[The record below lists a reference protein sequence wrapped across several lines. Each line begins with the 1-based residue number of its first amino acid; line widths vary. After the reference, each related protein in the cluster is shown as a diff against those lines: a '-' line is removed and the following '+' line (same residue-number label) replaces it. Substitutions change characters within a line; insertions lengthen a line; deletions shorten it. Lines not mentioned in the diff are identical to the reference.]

1 MSEHRKVLESIAAPD
16 PDAARAARPRH
27 LDPAYKRVS
36 KGWNARTSP
45 DAADVRQRG
54 ASGRA
59 AG

>member
-1 MSEHRKVLESIAAPD
+1 MSEHRKVLESIAAHD
-16 PDAARAARPRH
+16 PDAARAAMQRH
-27 LDPAYKRVS
+27 LDHAYKRFS